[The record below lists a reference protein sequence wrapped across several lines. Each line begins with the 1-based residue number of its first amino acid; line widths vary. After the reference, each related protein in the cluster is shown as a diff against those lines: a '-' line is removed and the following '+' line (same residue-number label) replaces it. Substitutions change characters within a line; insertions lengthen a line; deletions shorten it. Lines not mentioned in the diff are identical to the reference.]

1 MSAPF
6 MEFCSHYSEKTCII
20 LQQTSAQNAAKGSLM
35 ILNTQTL
42 QEQFKTFYTEQ
53 KPQNFEDAI
62 EKFAIFG
69 GVEWAPMDTSKPTME
84 LIEKF
89 VFPDYTYI
97 RNDVSELTTG
107 MPMYHTVLTGIAMGD
122 GRTVSAF
129 KRAGVSGEVGINAV
143 EALCATGIIRLAP
156 SRKVFVSWSEH
167 AVIADKLYFSSPFLR
182 FWFAFI
188 SPLFKGIRDGD
199 YKEVKER
206 FANRESEFLQLPF
219 VQLSQELL
227 KLENANDPI
236 VECDS
241 YWDDEI
247 EIDIYAKTASGKIIA
262 GACKYTNA
270 KVKKSELIKLQE
282 KCAKANIAADVFV
295 LFSKAGYSNELKA
308 LKGENLKLYTIKN
321 FKKLVE

>member
-1 MSAPF
+1 
-6 MEFCSHYSEKTCII
+6 
-20 LQQTSAQNAAKGSLM
+20 M

-42 QEQFKTFYTEQ
+42 QEQFNSFYHEQ
-53 KPQNFEDAI
+53 KPQNFEDAL
-62 EKFAIFG
+62 EKFAVFG

-97 RNDVSELTTG
+97 RNDVSHLTTG

-122 GRTVSAF
+122 GRTQSAF
-129 KRAGVSGEVGINAV
+129 KRAGVSAEVGMNAV
-143 EALCATGIIRLAP
+143 EELCGSGIIRLAP
-156 SRKVFVSWSEH
+156 SRKVFTSWENHSS
-167 AVIADKLYFSSPFLR
+167 VADKLYFTSPFLR

-199 YKEVKER
+199 YKEVRER

-219 VQLSQELL
+219 IQLSQELL
-227 KLENANDPI
+227 KLEFAEDPL

-241 YWDDEI
+241 YWDEEL

-262 GACKYTNA
+262 GSCKYINS

-282 KCAKANIAADVFV
+282 KCAKANIPADIFV
-295 LFSKAGYSNELKA
+295 LFSKEGYSSELKA
-308 LKGENLKLYTIKN
+308 LKGEGLKLFALKN
-321 FKKLVE
+321 FKKLVA

>member
-1 MSAPF
+1 
-6 MEFCSHYSEKTCII
+6 
-20 LQQTSAQNAAKGSLM
+20 M

-42 QEQFKTFYTEQ
+42 QEQFKTFYQEQ

-69 GVEWAPMDTSKPTME
+69 GVEWAPMDTSKPSIE
-84 LIEKF
+84 LIEKL

-97 RNDVSELTTG
+97 RNDVSEVTTG

-122 GRTVSAF
+122 GRTHTAF
-129 KRAGVSGEVGINAV
+129 KRAGVAGEVGVKAL
-143 EALCATGIIRLAP
+143 EALCETGIIRVAP
-156 SRKVFVSWSEH
+156 SRKIFTSWAEH
-167 AVIADKLYFSSPFLR
+167 SLVADKLYFTSPFLR

-199 YKEVKER
+199 YKEVGER
-206 FANRESEFLQLPF
+206 FANRESEFIQLPF

-227 KLENANDPI
+227 KLEYANDPI

-241 YWDDEI
+241 YWDDEL

-282 KCAKANIAADVFV
+282 KCAKASIAADIFV